1 MLEEL
6 KEFIQSQRAEYLDDW
21 ENGNSSKFEA
31 DKHYVW
37 MADFLN
43 GFERILEVGT
53 GDGRA
58 TLELAKRGHKVI
70 SLDENSVCLDAA
82 QQRLES
88 NGFSVCRLQR
98 ESIELAPQQ
107 KYSIRYSKID
117 CRLSSEV
124 DVYLIESDVLNDP
137 EVVEWLQA
145 ITKFDA
151 VICWLMGTNAAR
163 RFNEAIDLNL
173 MQTPFHY
180 RIFVQNEVYELA
192 DKVLRSSGI
201 LHIVDRGQELTAQD
215 LLDDIIDSHRDQA
228 SVTNLVVQSNI
239 ESREYIDPSNGYDVG
254 MVTNIDDKIVKSPLK
269 RKYLHSIISKQP

>member
-1 MLEEL
+1 MLEEV

-21 ENGNSSKFEA
+21 ENGNSSKFET
-31 DKHYVW
+31 DQHYVW
-37 MADFLN
+37 MAGFLN
-43 GFERILEVGT
+43 GFERMLEVGT

-58 TLELAKRGHKVI
+58 TLELAKRGHKLI
-70 SLDENSVCLDAA
+70 SLDENPVCLDAA

-117 CRLSSEV
+117 CSLSSEV

-137 EVVEWLQA
+137 EVLEWLQT

-163 RFNEAIDLNL
+163 VFNEAIDMNL
-173 MQTPFHY
+173 MHTPFHY

-192 DKVLRSSGI
+192 DKVLRSGGI

-228 SVTNLVVQSNI
+228 SVTNLVVQNNV
-239 ESREYIDPSNGYDVG
+239 ESREYKDPSNGYDVG
-254 MVTNIDDKIVKSPLK
+254 MVTNIDDKIVKSAFK